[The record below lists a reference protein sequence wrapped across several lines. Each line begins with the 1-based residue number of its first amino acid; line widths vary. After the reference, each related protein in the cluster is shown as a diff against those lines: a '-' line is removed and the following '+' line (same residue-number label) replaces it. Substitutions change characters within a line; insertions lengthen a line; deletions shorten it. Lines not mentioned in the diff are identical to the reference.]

1 MSDGFLKTLRRGTEE
16 AFFAKESERLRQQLQ
31 DAKLGDAA
39 QAGSSPTPEAAAP
52 RGSAGIDEDSAALFL
67 APLVL
72 MAWADGSVSEAERS
86 LFLRAVEEAE
96 PAQGS
101 LGRSLAGWLDDK
113 PGHDLFADWR
123 SRVLAHCATMSPDVK
138 AAFRERIMGNARD
151 MATAA
156 GGFLGLGAVSAAEK
170 AALARLDDVLSD

>member
-31 DAKLGDAA
+31 DAKLGGAA
-39 QAGSSPTPEAAAP
+39 QAGSSTTPEVVAP
-52 RGSAGIDEDSAALFL
+52 RGSPGIDEDSAALFL

-96 PAQGS
+96 PA
-101 LGRSLAGWLDDK
+101 
-113 PGHDLFADWR
+113 
-123 SRVLAHCATMSPDVK
+123 
-138 AAFRERIMGNARD
+138 
-151 MATAA
+151 
-156 GGFLGLGAVSAAEK
+156 
-170 AALARLDDVLSD
+170 